1 MILMLLVIGAALYM
15 LISGSLPVGD
25 LAFGR
30 PYKGKVVSGHPTLM
44 RISALLIIWIVSPI
58 PTPWGATGVA
68 IAGGL
73 ALLLIIVGLF
83 LGR

>member
-1 MILMLLVIGAALYM
+1 MIFTLFILGAALYM

-44 RISALLIIWIVSPI
+44 RISALLIIWLVSPLPI
-58 PTPWGATGVA
+58 PWGATGAA